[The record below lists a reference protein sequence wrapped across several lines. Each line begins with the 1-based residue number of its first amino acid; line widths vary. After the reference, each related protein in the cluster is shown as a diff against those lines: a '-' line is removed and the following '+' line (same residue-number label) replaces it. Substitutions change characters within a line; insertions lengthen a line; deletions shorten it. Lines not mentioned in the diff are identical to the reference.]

1 MLFLWLCCGSLSRWF
16 ALWLSC
22 VFSTFWGLLVIIVIR
37 SVGFN
42 QQVCFSEL
50 FTDFILESSAKN
62 WVFVLLSS
70 VVNGRVSILAEP
82 LFHLIALQRQEV
94 QDCFDSILLGE
105 VLVMHLEVLLFIF
118 SLVFD
123 FIAGLCLPKPV
134 LVCLL
139 VLKLL
144 LVAFGN
150 GSCIPIASG
159 ESVVGSL
166 WVLIL
171 EQICHLMQNSKAHPV
186 VGFDLLKALRHCF
199 HKWLKVHSE
208 LGSFYLDGCNWIF
221 VTASI
226 RLLSI
231 HDCLKYLWL
240 FLDLILSLALFGCK
254 LQKV

>member
-1 MLFLWLCCGSLSRWF
+1 
-16 ALWLSC
+16 
-22 VFSTFWGLLVIIVIR
+22 
-37 SVGFN
+37 
-42 QQVCFSEL
+42 
-50 FTDFILESSAKN
+50 
-62 WVFVLLSS
+62 
-70 VVNGRVSILAEP
+70 
-82 LFHLIALQRQEV
+82 
-94 QDCFDSILLGE
+94 
-105 VLVMHLEVLLFIF
+105 MHLEVLLFIF

-254 LQKV
+254 LQKVKDGKWQCVLFFFFLRIANVTLLVLLKNYQSLRNCCEAELSLEEICNNSILLLCIADQVGQNVEDDWQDELSLARPNVLRGHKL